1 MNASGVLCFRLHLHP
16 HMPDRFR
23 APSPPV
29 HRASTVL
36 FESVAHLDEIQAAY
50 RRGDC
55 SMKMYGTFGTPTTDE
70 LEQLVLEAEG
80 GHGAVFAPSG
90 LGAVA
95 LALMSVARAGGH
107 LLIPDSVYGPTRD
120 LCDTTLARLGVSTE
134 YYDPRLNA
142 AIANHLKPNT
152 VAVLIESPGS
162 YTFEVQDVPAMVS
175 AIRSAGPNATIIAD
189 NAWGSPGLF
198 RPLDHG
204 VDISVIPLTKY
215 WGGHADILLGAVVA
229 RETSW
234 TALRDTATA
243 LGYCTNGDEA
253 YLAIRGARSVE
264 IRMREHER
272 SGLAIARWLESH
284 ARVSRVLHP
293 ALPGS
298 PGHETWRRDFRGS
311 NGLFAFRLRGAD
323 GQPANATE
331 VGQFV
336 DRLLATGAF
345 GLGYSW
351 GGFESLVMPAMLPG
365 GPNIKRTVSTER
377 LDDLVRLHI
386 GLEPVERLTAA
397 LATALGDGATP

>member
-1 MNASGVLCFRLHLHP
+1 MP
-16 HMPDRFR
+16 HRFR
-23 APSPPV
+23 APSPAV

-36 FESVAHLDEIQAAY
+36 FESVAHLDEIHAAY
-50 RRGDC
+50 RCGDC

-107 LLIPDSVYGPTRD
+107 LLIPDNVYGPTRD
-120 LCDTTLARLGVSTE
+120 LCDTTLARLGAETE
-134 YYDPRLNA
+134 YYDPRLDA
-142 AIANHLKPNT
+142 AIVNHIKPNT
-152 VAVLIESPGS
+152 IAVLIESPGS
-162 YTFEVQDVPAMVS
+162 YTFEVQDVPAMVRV
-175 AIRSAGPNATIIAD
+175 IRSAGPNATIIAD

-204 VDISVIPLTKY
+204 VDISVVPLTKY

-229 RETSW
+229 RQASW

-264 IRMREHER
+264 IRLREHER

-284 ARVSRVLHP
+284 PRVSRVLHP

-298 PGHETWRRDFRGS
+298 PGHEIWLRDFRGS
-311 NGLFAFRLRGAD
+311 NGLFAFRLRGTA
-323 GQPANATE
+323 GASANATE
-331 VGQFV
+331 VGEFV

-377 LDDLVRLHI
+377 FDDLVRLHI
-386 GLEPVERLTAA
+386 GLEPVDRLTAA
-397 LATALGDGATP
+397 LTTALGDPATP